1 VISKSKVTVR
11 AQLRAWLSIFDLV
24 EFLKLQSLRVADL
37 KRKRN
42 FKETDWRV
50 ENAGYQGVG

>member
-1 VISKSKVTVR
+1 MISKSKVTVR

-50 ENAGYQGVG
+50 DNAGYQGVG